1 MLEAGPGVQETEE
14 LPEFTPLHSTFH
26 HFSPA
31 SASPK
36 LANSR
41 NFSQETEAVAVV
53 APETSAA
60 TNCKTLAPAVTE
72 KVINASDKSSR
83 LNLNGSGSGSVAATP
98 SPSST
103 VTYIPGLPQEQMVQS
118 SKTQKKRKKKS
129 KPKAEKCNS
138 EDSSITF
145 EFDTCSPPVKDEEQ
159 SPELDTSVP
168 STEQV
173 YEIQLTDDLADSLV
187 NPPTDPEIS
196 EEEEI
201 REASVPIVH
210 SIQSNTGTEIEI
222 DNSEPIT
229 EAVTPPTTDNAELV
243 DREVRD
249 ITQMIHSESPSV
261 QDNTDN
267 TESTVTKPTN
277 IIEKK
282 EEEVA
287 ATPASMVPQIDSQ
300 PKNEGAIKTEK
311 KSKNKKPKKGSS
323 NKSVRN
329 SGDEAKNKIAKE
341 EPVVDLNSA
350 ASPVLAPAPQV
361 TSNENKKSWSSVIK
375 STLPPPSSVEPA
387 SEPVAS
393 PKPEKKV
400 TTGGSKKE
408 NAAEQRAKR
417 RNAAEEKKKKKSSI
431 ERSDSW
437 ENIPVSVTQQEDS
450 WEKTAKK
457 GKKKSKRKTEDSRK
471 EKVTFEKEEAAEE
484 TLPPVTKP
492 EPVVEKVSVQDPSP
506 EAEITSA
513 EAETEAKEEAE
524 ADTEKRK
531 LKKRRKKADSGEP
544 EEAANSH
551 RVLICDEQL
560 QLQYVRE
567 LRAVAAAREL
577 GAREAMCTQLVEKVS
592 VAGHCDVVYISEP

>member
-1 MLEAGPGVQETEE
+1 
-14 LPEFTPLHSTFH
+14 
-26 HFSPA
+26 
-31 SASPK
+31 
-36 LANSR
+36 
-41 NFSQETEAVAVV
+41 
-53 APETSAA
+53 
-60 TNCKTLAPAVTE
+60 
-72 KVINASDKSSR
+72 
-83 LNLNGSGSGSVAATP
+83 
-98 SPSST
+98 
-103 VTYIPGLPQEQMVQS
+103 MVQS

-129 KPKAEKCNS
+129 KPKVEKCNS
-138 EDSSITF
+138 EDSSIIF
-145 EFDTCSPPVKDEEQ
+145 EFDTSSPPVKDEDQ
-159 SPELDTSVP
+159 SPELDTVSVP

-210 SIQSNTGTEIEI
+210 SIQSNTGTEIEN
-222 DNSEPIT
+222 DNSEPII
-229 EAVTPPTTDNAELV
+229 EAVTPPSTDNAELV

-249 ITQMIHSESPSV
+249 LTHMIHPESPSV
-261 QDNTDN
+261 QDVTDN
-267 TESTVTKPTN
+267 TESKVTKPTN

-282 EEEVA
+282 EEEVLA
-287 ATPASMVPQIDSQ
+287 APATMVPQIDSQ
-300 PKNEGAIKTEK
+300 PKKNEGAIKTEK

-323 NKSVRN
+323 NKSVLN
-329 SGDEAKNKIAKE
+329 SGDEEKNKIAKE
-341 EPVVDLNSA
+341 EPVVEVKSA
-350 ASPVLAPAPQV
+350 ASPISAPAPQV
-361 TSNENKKSWSSVIK
+361 ASNENKKSWSSVIK
-375 STLPPPSSVEPA
+375 STLPPQSPVEPA
-387 SEPVAS
+387 PEPVAS

-471 EKVTFEKEEAAEE
+471 EKVTFEKEEVAEE
-484 TLPPVTKP
+484 TLPVTKT
-492 EPVVEKVSVQDPSP
+492 EPVVEKVSVEAPSP

-513 EAETEAKEEAE
+513 EAETEAKEETE
-524 ADTEKRK
+524 ADTEKKK

-544 EEAANSH
+544 EEAATSH
-551 RVLICDEQL
+551 RVLICDEQ
-560 QLQYVRE
+560 VRKQFSVVLCNE
-567 LRAVAAAREL
+567 MQKSSPVCLILRL
-577 GAREAMCTQLVEKVS
+577 K
-592 VAGHCDVVYISEP
+592 